1 MIDATTELRI
11 FIEDFGKRI
20 DAMLNPSVVGENA
33 SNKYDADLASST
45 IMERGD
51 KEMEINEVTEE
62 SPDDV
67 ETSGVNKNG

>member
-33 SNKYDADLASST
+33 SIKYDADLASST